1 MNGLSRTE
9 RILGVILQKSGVTLP
24 EGKPMSRI
32 EELLLE
38 LKDAI
43 QEGGTTDA
51 QIVARVNTLETEVHD
66 DYAKLSDLSTA
77 VTAINAD
84 IADCATDSDL
94 SSAVS
99 TLNTAISAKA
109 SSSDLS
115 SAISTLNSSIADC
128 VQDDDIVILTSNQ
141 YEALESKTALLY
153 LIPEEA

>member
-9 RILGVILQKSGVTLP
+9 RILRVILNKQGATLP
-24 EGKPMSRI
+24 EGEPMSRV
-32 EELLLE
+32 EGLLLE

-51 QIVARVNTLETEVHD
+51 QVIARVNTLETEVHD

-77 VTAINAD
+77 VTNITTALTTSIDAD
-84 IADCATDSDL
+84 IADCATYDDL

-99 TLNTAISAKA
+99 A
-109 SSSDLS
+109 
-115 SAISTLNSSIADC
+115 LNSSIADC

-153 LIPEEA
+153 LIPEEE

>member
-9 RILGVILQKSGVTLP
+9 RILGVILQKQGVTLP
-24 EGKPMSRI
+24 EGEPMSRI
-32 EELLLE
+32 EELFLE

-51 QIVARVNTLETEVHD
+51 QIIARINTLEGEVHD

-77 VTAINAD
+77 ISAVNDD
-84 IADCATDSDL
+84 IADCATDDDL
-94 SSAVS
+94 TSAVS

-109 SSSDLS
+109 STSDLN
-115 SAISTLNSSIADC
+115 SAVSTLNSNIADC
-128 VQDDDIVILTSNQ
+128 IQDDDIVVLTAQQ
-141 YEALESKTALLY
+141 YEALETKTALLY

>member
-9 RILGVILQKSGVTLP
+9 RILRVILNKQGATLP
-24 EGKPMSRI
+24 EGEPMSRV
-32 EELLLE
+32 EGLLLE

-43 QEGGTTDA
+43 QEGGTTDT
-51 QIVARVNTLETEVHD
+51 QIIARVNTLETEVHD

-84 IADCATDSDL
+84 IADCATDDDL

-99 TLNTAISAKA
+99 A
-109 SSSDLS
+109 
-115 SAISTLNSSIADC
+115 LNSSIADC

-153 LIPEEA
+153 LIPEEE

>member
-24 EGKPMSRI
+24 EGNPMSRI

-51 QIVARVNTLETEVHD
+51 QTIARVNTLENEVHN

-99 TLNTAISAKA
+99 TLN
-109 SSSDLS
+109 
-115 SAISTLNSSIADC
+115 SSIADC
-128 VQDDDIVILTSNQ
+128 VQDDDIVILTSSQ
-141 YEALESKTALLY
+141 YEVLENKTALLY

>member
-66 DYAKLSDLSTA
+66 DYAKFSDLSTA

-84 IADCATDSDL
+84 IADC
-94 SSAVS
+94 
-99 TLNTAISAKA
+99 
-109 SSSDLS
+109 
-115 SAISTLNSSIADC
+115 
-128 VQDDDIVILTSNQ
+128 VQDNDIVILTSNQ

>member
-51 QIVARVNTLETEVHD
+51 QIVAKVNTLETEVHD

-99 TLNTAISAKA
+99 TLN
-109 SSSDLS
+109 
-115 SAISTLNSSIADC
+115 SSIADC

>member
-51 QIVARVNTLETEVHD
+51 QTIARVNTLETEVHD

-99 TLNTAISAKA
+99 TLN
-109 SSSDLS
+109 
-115 SAISTLNSSIADC
+115 SSIADC

>member
-1 MNGLSRTE
+1 
-9 RILGVILQKSGVTLP
+9 
-24 EGKPMSRI
+24 MSRI

-51 QIVARVNTLETEVHD
+51 QIVARVNTLETEVHN
-66 DYAKLSDLSTA
+66 DYAKLSDLSTTM
-77 VTAINAD
+77 TAINAD
-84 IADCATDSDL
+84 IADCATYSDL

-99 TLNTAISAKA
+99 SLNTAISAKA

-115 SAISTLNSSIADC
+115 AAVSTLNSSIADC
-128 VQDDDIVILTSNQ
+128 VQDGDIVILTSSQ

>member
-1 MNGLSRTE
+1 
-9 RILGVILQKSGVTLP
+9 
-24 EGKPMSRI
+24 MSRI

-84 IADCATDSDL
+84 IAECATDSNL
-94 SSAVS
+94 SSAV
-99 TLNTAISAKA
+99 
-109 SSSDLS
+109 
-115 SAISTLNSSIADC
+115 STLNSSIADC
-128 VQDDDIVILTSNQ
+128 VQDDDIVILTSSQ
-141 YEALESKTALLY
+141 YEVLENKTALLY

>member
-9 RILGVILQKSGVTLP
+9 RILRVILNKQGATLP
-24 EGKPMSRI
+24 EGEPMSRV
-32 EELLLE
+32 EGLLLE

-51 QIVARVNTLETEVHD
+51 QIIARVNTLETEVHD

-77 VTAINAD
+77 VTAINSD
-84 IADCATDSDL
+84 IADCATDDDL

-115 SAISTLNSSIADC
+115 SAVSALNSSIADC

-153 LIPEEA
+153 LIPEEE